1 MDPNFKNPR
10 KFSENL
16 VGVEMDRPKI
26 MMIKPVY
33 LGQAILDLSSLVIY
47 ELYYYYIVPK
57 YGEKLQ
63 QFFIDTENFV
73 YHIKTGGFYEHIARD
88 LETWFHTGRY
98 TTENARSHSFE
109 KNKGIVGL
117 IKDELGRKAMAEFV
131 ALRAKFYA
139 YKQLGEKQPEDKQ
152 YKGINKCAVKKK
164 VTFYYYKK
172 CLWSGCKW

>member
-33 LGQAILDLSSLVIY
+33 LGQAILDLSSLVIH

-73 YHIKTGGFYEHIARD
+73 YYIKTGGFYEHIAGD
-88 LETWFHTGRY
+88 LET
-98 TTENARSHSFE
+98 
-109 KNKGIVGL
+109 
-117 IKDELGRKAMAEFV
+117 
-131 ALRAKFYA
+131 
-139 YKQLGEKQPEDKQ
+139 
-152 YKGINKCAVKKK
+152 
-164 VTFYYYKK
+164 
-172 CLWSGCKW
+172 